1 MRRRIETGS
10 ESQFAPSAFSA
21 SKAIFRDFSRLLRM
35 LSGPAETRRAKS
47 GSAGFNCSMSMLCA
61 SICPASVRALRVSAA
76 ISESADWG
84 VENVSDRSPEAAS
97 ARVVAESVCSETLV
111 GRMRS
116 VRCLFRISML
126 SSAMRAA

>member
-1 MRRRIETGS
+1 
-10 ESQFAPSAFSA
+10 
-21 SKAIFRDFSRLLRM
+21 M
-35 LSGPAETRRAKS
+35 LSGPAETRSVKS
-47 GSAGFNCSMSMLCA
+47 GSAGFSCSMSTLCV
-61 SICPASVRALRVSAA
+61 SICPASVRALRASDA

-84 VENVSDRSPEAAS
+84 VEKVSDRSPETAS
-97 ARVVAESVCSETLV
+97 ARVAAESVRSETLV